1 MNMMTEPLSW
11 ENWSKVYL
19 NKKHKKRASLER
31 WGLRN
36 LHSVETLDHIVSEV
50 KKECLK
56 NNLYINVS
64 VNSVWVDGTPQAKFT
79 VNKYENVNNFSTS
92 YGNTNQVRHRARKD
106 EVLNCELADLL
117 FIFNE
122 FNSQNGF
129 KKVRAVLL
137 QGKCSEKNNLLPDGP
152 STEKERKLLES
163 VNREELLTL
172 YPGTKASGK
181 EIGMY
186 KLGGDEPGLAD
197 CAKYLMM
204 PKYEAWNYKSPENTA
219 PYVIGWPENSS
230 SKSLGVTKN
239 YLDAVIDEML
249 RSQAMGREVKF
260 KNGDIDRTCEWSKM
274 IDDLLKSYHDVT
286 MKGYNRQKRFY
297 NSSGYIPDYIKGLSL
312 MSNDVSLFSPLQMS
326 YDCLVWYYIDRYDY
340 LKKECG
346 VRFERFIQKKL
357 GQYLNSVI
365 SEHGPIISTIIVNI
379 DYREGEFPRN

>member
-1 MNMMTEPLSW
+1 MMTKPLSW
-11 ENWSKVYL
+11 ERWRKVYL
-19 NKKHKKRASLER
+19 NKKNKKRASLER

-36 LHSVETLDHIVSEV
+36 LHSVEALDHIVSEV
-50 KKECLK
+50 KTTYL
-56 NNLYINVS
+56 NNNPYIKVS
-64 VNSVWVDGTPQAKFT
+64 ANSVWVDGTPQAKFT
-79 VNKYENVNNFSTS
+79 VSKYENVKNSSTS
-92 YGNTNQVRHRARKD
+92 YGNTNQVSLKARKD

-163 VNREELLTL
+163 VNQEELLTL
-172 YPGTKASGK
+172 YPGTKASGNK
-181 EIGMY
+181 IGTY
-186 KLGGDEPGLAD
+186 KLGGYQPGLAD

-204 PKYEAWNYKSPENTA
+204 PKHEAWNYKYPEDTG

-249 RSQAMGREVKF
+249 KFQTMGREVKF

-274 IDDLLKSYHDVT
+274 IDDLLTSYHGVT
-286 MKGYNRQKRFY
+286 MKGYDRQRRFY
-297 NSSGYIPDYIKGLSL
+297 KSSGYIPSHIQNLGFMID
-312 MSNDVSLFSPLQMS
+312 DVSLLSLLQID
-326 YDCLVWYYIDRYDY
+326 YDDFVWYYRTRYDY
-340 LKKECG
+340 FLKKYG
-346 VRFERFIQKKL
+346 IQVAKLIQHKFE
-357 GQYLNSVI
+357 QYLNLII
-365 SEHGPIISTIIVNI
+365 SEQGPVIPTIIINI
-379 DYREGEFPRN
+379 DYNEGEFFRG

>member
-1 MNMMTEPLSW
+1 MMTEPLSW

-19 NKKHKKRASLER
+19 NKKNKKRASLER

-36 LHSVETLDHIVSEV
+36 LHSVATLDYIVSEV
-50 KKECLK
+50 KKNL
-56 NNLYINVS
+56 NNTPYINVS
-64 VNSVWVDGTPQAKFT
+64 ANSVWVDGTPQAKFT
-79 VNKYENVNNFSTS
+79 VSKYEDVNNSSTS
-92 YGNTNQVRHRARKD
+92 YVNTNQVSLKARKD

-122 FNSQNGF
+122 FNSKTGF

-181 EIGMY
+181 EIGKY
-186 KLGGDEPGLAD
+186 KLGGGEPGLAD

-204 PKYEAWNYKSPENTA
+204 PKYEAWNYKPPEKTG
-219 PYVIGWPENSS
+219 PYVIGWPVDSS
-230 SKSLGVTKN
+230 SKSLGVTQN

-249 RSQAMGREVKF
+249 KSPKMGREVKF

-274 IDDLLKSYHDVT
+274 IDDLLTSYHGVT
-286 MKGYNRQKRFY
+286 MKGYDRQRRFY
-297 NSSGYIPDYIKGLSL
+297 KSSGYIPDYIKGLSL
-312 MSNDVSLFSPLQMS
+312 MSDDVRLFGFLDMNCDDFVSYYSKLYDNLVKEYGIGHESLIQEMLWEYFSFDFSDQ
-326 YDCLVWYYIDRYDY
+326 
-340 LKKECG
+340 
-346 VRFERFIQKKL
+346 
-357 GQYLNSVI
+357 
-365 SEHGPIISTIIVNI
+365 GPIISTIIVNI
-379 DYREGEFPRN
+379 DYHND

>member
-1 MNMMTEPLSW
+1 MN
-11 ENWSKVYL
+11 
-19 NKKHKKRASLER
+19 
-31 WGLRN
+31 
-36 LHSVETLDHIVSEV
+36 
-50 KKECLK
+50 
-56 NNLYINVS
+56 
-64 VNSVWVDGTPQAKFT
+64 NS
-79 VNKYENVNNFSTS
+79 STS
-92 YGNTNQVRHRARKD
+92 YGNTNQLIHRARKD

-137 QGKCSEKNNLLPDGP
+137 QGKCSEKHNLLPDGP

-172 YPGTKASGK
+172 YPGTKASGN

-204 PKYEAWNYKSPENTA
+204 PKYEAWNYKLPENTA

-230 SKSLGVTKN
+230 SKNLGVTKN

-249 RSQAMGREVKF
+249 KPQAMGREVKF
-260 KNGDIDRTCEWSKM
+260 KNGNIDRTCEWSKM
-274 IDDLLKSYHDVT
+274 IDDLLKSYHSVT

-297 NSSGYIPDYIKGLSL
+297 NSSGHIPDYIKGLSL
-312 MSNDVSLFSPLQMS
+312 MSNDVSLFSPSQMS
-326 YDCLVWYYIDRYDY
+326 YDFFVWNCVDRYDY
-340 LKKECG
+340 LKKEYG
-346 VRFERFIQKKL
+346 VRFERFIQKEL
-357 GQYLNSVI
+357 GQYLNSFI

-379 DYREGEFPRN
+379 DDREGEFPRN

>member
-1 MNMMTEPLSW
+1 MMTEPLSW

-50 KKECLK
+50 KRKYLK
-56 NNLYINVS
+56 NNPYINVS
-64 VNSVWVDGTPQAKFT
+64 ANSVWVDGTPQAKFT
-79 VNKYENVNNFSTS
+79 VSKYENVNNSSTS
-92 YGNTNQVRHRARKD
+92 YGNTNQVSLKARKD

-122 FNSQNGF
+122 FNSKNDF

-163 VNREELLTL
+163 INREELLTL

-204 PKYEAWNYKSPENTA
+204 PKYEAWNYKPPENTD
-219 PYVIGWPENSS
+219 PYVIGWPENSA

-249 RSQAMGREVKF
+249 TSQKMGREVKF

-274 IDDLLKSYHDVT
+274 IDDLLTSYHGVT
-286 MKGYNRQKRFY
+286 MKGYDRQRRFY
-297 NSSGYIPDYIKGLSL
+297 NSSGYIPDHIERLIL
-312 MSNDVSLFSPLQMS
+312 MSDDGILFSLLPMN
-326 YDCLVWYYIDRYDY
+326 YDEFVRFYGDRYDY
-340 LKKECG
+340 FEKKHGIWVEG
-346 VRFERFIQKKL
+346 FIQKKPGKYSNL
-357 GQYLNSVI
+357 VI
-365 SEHGPIISTIIVNI
+365 SEPGPIISTITVNI
-379 DYREGEFPRN
+379 DYHEGEFFRD

>member
-1 MNMMTEPLSW
+1 MMTEPLSW

-50 KKECLK
+50 KKKYLY
-56 NNLYINVS
+56 NNPYINVS
-64 VNSVWVDGTPQAKFT
+64 ANSVWVDGTPQAKFT
-79 VNKYENVNNFSTS
+79 VSKYENVNNSSTS
-92 YGNTNQVRHRARKD
+92 YGNTNQVSLKARKD

-122 FNSQNGF
+122 FNNQNGF

-163 VNREELLTL
+163 VNREEQLTL

-204 PKYEAWNYKSPENTA
+204 PKYEAWNYKPPENTA

-249 RSQAMGREVKF
+249 TSQTMGREVKF
-260 KNGDIDRTCEWSKM
+260 KNRDIDRTCEWSKM
-274 IDDLLKSYHDVT
+274 IDDLLTSYHGVT
-286 MKGYNRQKRFY
+286 MKGYDRQRRFY
-297 NSSGYIPDYIKGLSL
+297 MSSGYVPSHIKSLSL
-312 MSNDVSLFSPLQMS
+312 KNDDVRLLSLLQMD
-326 YDCLVWYYIDRYDY
+326 YDDFVLYYDKIYDY
-340 LKKECG
+340 FVKKHG
-346 VRFERFIQKKL
+346 IGHKRLIQKKL
-357 GQYLNSVI
+357 WQYLNLFI
-365 SEHGPIISTIIVNI
+365 SEQGPIISTIIVNI
-379 DYREGEFPRN
+379 DYHEGEYSRD